1 MLEEDIEEILLKI
14 VEEFV
19 KPENQ
24 EQLDNQKLASSIF
37 YSFAV
42 GTLQNNE
49 FAEDKIDDLIYV
61 IEWLQ
66 EREGLLAGFNA
77 RFKENEQE

>member
-1 MLEEDIEEILLKI
+1 MLEEEIDQILLQI

-24 EQLDNQKLASSIF
+24 DQLDNQRLASSIF

-42 GTLQNNE
+42 GTLKNNE
-49 FAEDKIDDLIYV
+49 FAEDKIEDLIYV

-66 EREGLLAGFNA
+66 EKEDLLAGFDA
-77 RFKENEQE
+77 RQKDE

>member
-1 MLEEDIEEILLKI
+1 MFEEDIEEILLKI

-24 EQLDNQKLASSIF
+24 NQLDNQKLASSIF

-42 GTLQNNE
+42 GTLQNDE
-49 FAEDKIDDLIYV
+49 FAEDKINDLLYV

-66 EREGLLAGFNA
+66 EKEDLLAGFNA
-77 RFKENEQE
+77 RLEKNE

>member
-1 MLEEDIEEILLKI
+1 MLEEEIDQILLQI

-24 EQLDNQKLASSIF
+24 DQLDNQRLASSIF

-42 GTLQNNE
+42 GTLKNNE
-49 FAEDKIDDLIYV
+49 FAEDKIEDLIYV

-66 EREGLLAGFNA
+66 EKEDLLTGFDA
-77 RFKENEQE
+77 RQKDE